1 MFTDWVRRRGR
12 GVIDPIARVVARTGL
27 SPNTVTVIG
36 LLLMLLVGLVLS
48 QGYFQVGG
56 GLLILAAIFDA
67 IDGAMA
73 RLYNRA
79 TRFGAFF
86 DSTLDRFAEAAVFLG
101 ILVYFEQQG
110 SSTQVILAYVTIV
123 GSLMVSYTRARAE
136 GIGLSIKGGFL
147 TRLERMLILIVGLLL
162 NLPTVALIILAPLTN
177 FTALQRM
184 WLTWRATQ
192 QQTDL

>member
-27 SPNTVTVIG
+27 SPNAVTVIG